1 MNLVSEKVLRIIS
14 YIFFL
19 TEITEN
25 TICVG
30 LARVGAQDQKIAS
43 GTLHQMSTVEL
54 GGPLHSMIVTG
65 TMHPLELEM
74 LKLFSV
80 DSSTFEN
87 NAFQRNA

>member
-1 MNLVSEKVLRIIS
+1 MRIIS
-14 YIFFL
+14 YIFFP

>member
-1 MNLVSEKVLRIIS
+1 MVSEKVLRIIS
-14 YIFFL
+14 YMFFL

-87 NAFQRNA
+87 NAFQRNT